1 VISYLALQSS
11 ALAMLS
17 YRDQFACS
25 SAWCDAVA
33 AARLPAGSNTD
44 AITHPDSEVE
54 TTEADLGHWRN
65 RWHVPARHAHLA
77 RQQGALPLGD
87 GTWLGYMKFPT
98 CEKAEAHARKYV
110 AYNLANFDIRYLG
123 PEFFPDY

>member
-1 VISYLALQSS
+1 MISYLVLQSG
-11 ALAMLS
+11 ALAMPF

-25 SAWCDAVA
+25 SASCDAVA
-33 AARLPAGSNTD
+33 AVRLPAGSNTD
-44 AITHPDSEVE
+44 AITHTDTTVE

-65 RWHVPARHAHLA
+65 RWQVPAKHAHLA

-98 CEKAEAHARKYV
+98 SEQAERHARKYV
-110 AYNLANFDIRYLG
+110 VYNMANFAIRYLG

>member
-1 VISYLALQSS
+1 MST
-11 ALAMLS
+11 
-17 YRDQFACS
+17 YRDAFARVS
-25 SAWCDAVA
+25 GSCDAFAVA
-33 AARLPAGSNTD
+33 RPPAGSNSKSVTHTTTKPEPTD
-44 AITHPDSEVE
+44 
-54 TTEADLGHWRN
+54 ADLGHWRN
-65 RWHVPARHAHLA
+65 RWQVPAKHAHLA

-98 CEKAEAHARKYV
+98 SEQAERHARKYV